1 MIEDNANVLTATTE
15 EERKRILSELERQNE
30 ELKIAH
36 KQIKQLTAELDQA
49 RLKRHEA
56 WKLKQMGDLKTRQA
70 FLIKAKG

>member
-15 EERKRILSELERQNE
+15 EERKRILSELERLNE

-36 KQIKQLTAELDQA
+36 KQNKQLTAELDQT

-56 WKLKQMGDLKTRQA
+56 
-70 FLIKAKG
+70 

>member
-56 WKLKQMGDLKTRQA
+56 QKLKQMGDL
-70 FLIKAKG
+70 